1 MRGERQLGVAVVI
14 NNDIP
19 PLLGHAAKA
28 AHFNRKSADV
38 PGYYLRRY
46 IMYIIMHAGHL
57 NRPVPAILLSVTA
70 PRSKKPSRF
79 EQY

>member
-1 MRGERQLGVAVVI
+1 MRAERQLGVAVVI

-28 AHFNRKSADV
+28 AHFNRKSVDV

-46 IMYIIMHAGHL
+46 IMYIRHAGHL
-57 NRPVPAILLSVTA
+57 NRRAPAILLSVTA
-70 PRSKKPSRF
+70 PRSTKPSRF
-79 EQY
+79 EQH